1 MPDYCAGTNHAES
14 RYTMEIE
21 VRFEVLDTVKNPFAT
36 KARS

>member
-1 MPDYCAGTNHAES
+1 MLLHPSLKGQES
-14 RYTMEIE
+14 RYTGEIE